1 MMSGILYWILYA
13 IVRAAMF
20 LYHPV
25 FHVVG
30 RENVPGEGRLL
41 ICPNHSGMADPLWVL
56 FALRMNHVPRIMAK
70 KEVMDVPVLGW
81 ILRKFGVF
89 GVDRGGNDV
98 NAIKTGLRCLK
109 DEQQLLIFPEGTR
122 VKHGCRVEPKRGVIL
137 LSNRTDTPILP
148 VYLSTKRFPFGPLT
162 CVIGRPYLPD
172 FGGVRPTDEQLEG
185 AAVSLMDQ
193 IYEMG
198 ERK

>member
-1 MMSGILYWILYA
+1 MISGVIYWILYA
-13 IVRAAMF
+13 VVRTVMF

-25 FHVVG
+25 FRVIG
-30 RENVPGEGRLL
+30 RENVPKDGRFL

-56 FALRMNHVPRIMAK
+56 FALRMDHIPRIMAK

-81 ILRKFGVF
+81 ILKKFGVF
-89 GVDRGGNDV
+89 GVDRGGTDV

-109 DEQQLLIFPEGTR
+109 DDQQLMIFPEGTR
-122 VKHGCRVEPKRGVIL
+122 VKHGTRVVPKRGVIL

-148 VYLSTKRFPFGPLT
+148 VYLSAKRHPFGPIT
-162 CVIGRPYLPD
+162 CVIGEPYLPD
-172 FGGVRPTDEQLEG
+172 FNGERPSDAKLEE
-185 AAVSLMDQ
+185 AAVSLMDR

-198 ERK
+198 ERV